1 MESEAVHL
9 EVEPILSHRFPQE
22 ITNDSVRPTFVKS
35 TEVSR
40 IIITII
46 FILVI
51 IITVHETL
59 TYFFYSVG
67 YLRAKKLEGFF
78 TIKPKADYA
87 SEMVVNYDLQRLMV
101 PESGVLSRQ

>member
-9 EVEPILSHRFPQE
+9 QVEPILYHRFPQE
-22 ITNDSVRPTFVKS
+22 ITNYSVRPTFFKF

-46 FILVI
+46 SIQVI

-59 TYFFYSVG
+59 TYFFTEWG
-67 YLRAKKLEGFF
+67 
-78 TIKPKADYA
+78 I
-87 SEMVVNYDLQRLMV
+87 
-101 PESGVLSRQ
+101 